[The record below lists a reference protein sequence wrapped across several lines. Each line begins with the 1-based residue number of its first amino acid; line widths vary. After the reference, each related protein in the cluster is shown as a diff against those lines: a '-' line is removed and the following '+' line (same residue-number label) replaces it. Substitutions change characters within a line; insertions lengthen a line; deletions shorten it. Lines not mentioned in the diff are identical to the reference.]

1 MDSTKYNQL
10 VSIIIPFYNAEK
22 TLERCLKSVI
32 NQTHENIEI
41 CLINDGSTD
50 NSEHVCKNFIIQ
62 DKRIR
67 YLSQTNKGV
76 SYSRNKGIAMATAH
90 LISFIDADD
99 WVDLNYIELL
109 LKNLI
114 DNEADIS
121 VGKENIIA
129 ENDVNQ
135 IVKQEL
141 EEIDILDNLK
151 ALELLF
157 IDDKLKSYPWLK
169 IYKKELFLNVSFPE
183 NKEAFE
189 DYATIFKVFSKAN
202 KVVISNKIIYHYVQY
217 NTSLSHHLTPKR
229 AHDFFL
235 SAIEM
240 FEYSKNFSISEPSQK
255 KILKKTLKQSFMCL
269 KRIIR
274 HEDFEKYLR
283 EIEDFRIKLKPFL
296 KDSIFKIGIE
306 YFVFLRIIIY
316 CPKIYF
322 KLKK

>member
-50 NSEHVCKNFIIQ
+50 NSEHICKNFIIQ

-76 SYSRNKGIAMATAH
+76 SYSRNIGIAIATAH

-99 WVDLNYIELL
+99 WVEENYIELL

-121 VGKENIIA
+121 VGKEKIITENA
-129 ENDVNQ
+129 ENQVL
-135 IVKQEL
+135 KQKI
-141 EEIDILDNLK
+141 EEIDILNNLK

-157 IDDKLKSYPWLK
+157 IDKKLKSYPWLK
-169 IYKKELFLNVSFPE
+169 IYKKELFINVSFPE
-183 NKEAFE
+183 HKEAFE

-202 KVVISNKIIYHYVQY
+202 KVVISNQIIYHYVQY
-217 NTSLSHHLTPKR
+217 SSSLSHLLTPKR

-240 FEYSKNFSISEPSQK
+240 FEYSKNFSLSKQSQK

-274 HEDFEKYLR
+274 HEDFEKHTA

-296 KDSIFKIGIE
+296 KESPFKIGIE
-306 YFVFLRIIIY
+306 FFVFLRLFIY